1 MVRRTA
7 KVRRVTLYRLHSS
20 LRPNA
25 YARDEGRLP
34 THLEEGNWYGGAVPE
49 HVEELLME
57 CGVLLED
64 T

>member
-1 MVRRTA
+1 MVRSTA
-7 KVRRVTLYRLHSS
+7 KVRRVTLYRLHGS
-20 LRPNA
+20 LRPND

-34 THLEEGNWYGGAVPE
+34 THLEEGNWYGAAVPE